1 MERQLIV
8 CENDTRP
15 TDPKAV
21 QRRTLIMSVTAV
33 AACSKGI
40 TGKELMS
47 FFSYFQAL
55 AVKDQW
61 YIDIAKQIPI

>member
-21 QRRTLIMSVTAV
+21 QKRKLIMSVT

-61 YIDIAKQIPI
+61 YIDIGKQIPI

>member
-21 QRRTLIMSVTAV
+21 QRKKLIMSNSSMQQRYNWEGTRV
-33 AACSKGI
+33 
-40 TGKELMS
+40 S
-47 FFSYFQAL
+47 FFIFPGSGSERPVVY
-55 AVKDQW
+55 
-61 YIDIAKQIPI
+61 

>member
-21 QRRTLIMSVTAV
+21 QRRKLIMSVI

-40 TGKELMS
+40 TGKELVS
-47 FFSYFQAL
+47 FIFPGFGSERPVVY
-55 AVKDQW
+55 
-61 YIDIAKQIPI
+61 